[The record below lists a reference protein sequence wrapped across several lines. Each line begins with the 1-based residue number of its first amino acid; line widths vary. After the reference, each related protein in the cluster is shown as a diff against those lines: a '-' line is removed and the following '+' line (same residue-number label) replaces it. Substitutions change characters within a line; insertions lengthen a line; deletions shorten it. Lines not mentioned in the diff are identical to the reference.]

1 MRKNHNYSI
10 TSVSTRN
17 ELADALDNKEMVVE
31 LKDEVYSTMAKEMKE
46 SAHSNRKNRINAEG
60 YAVGAVLSAFIAWP
74 LMLIQGIVA
83 GFNALDLAT
92 SDIKKYMI
100 AIVPDEDGDRLLLI
114 NRKFQPSLDQI
125 ETLEQYRF
133 TENGECPYCS
143 AKIKSMKK
151 LVKKEQTLYT
161 CPKCS
166 KETIICI

>member
-1 MRKNHNYSI
+1 MKKNYSYSI

-31 LKDEVYSTMAKEMKE
+31 LKDEVYSTLAKEMKE
-46 SAHSNRKNRINAEG
+46 SAHSNRKNRKDAKFFAIFT
-60 YAVGAVLSAFIAWP
+60 VVTAFISWP
-74 LMLIQGIVA
+74 IMLIEGIAA
-83 GFNALDLAT
+83 GFSALGVAT
-92 SDIKKYMI
+92 NDIKKYMI

-125 ETLEQYRF
+125 VTLEQYRF
-133 TENGECPYCS
+133 TSNGECPYCS
-143 AKIKSMKK
+143 AKIKSVKK
-151 LVKKEQTLYT
+151 LVKKEQALYT